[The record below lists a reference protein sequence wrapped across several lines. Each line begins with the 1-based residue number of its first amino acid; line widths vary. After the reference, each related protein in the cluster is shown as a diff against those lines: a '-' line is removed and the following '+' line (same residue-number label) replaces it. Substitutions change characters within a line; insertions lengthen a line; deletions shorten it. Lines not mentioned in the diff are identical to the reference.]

1 MRARPRL
8 LRTDMISPL
17 SRADSPRR
25 RDPMDVGAVG
35 KQLGIRLSECEE
47 GLLRWELDVDGDGDV
62 TCEDFT
68 LVSRRA
74 LEQRTVRCVVVA
86 PPPPPPASPTLVL

>member
-1 MRARPRL
+1 
-8 LRTDMISPL
+8 MISPL

-25 RDPMDVGAVG
+25 RDPVDVGAVA
-35 KQLGIRLSECEE
+35 KRLGIRLTECEE
-47 GLLRWELDVDGDGDV
+47 GLLRRELDVDGDGDV

-74 LEQRTVRCVVVA
+74 LEQRTVRCVIVA
-86 PPPPPPASPTLVL
+86 PPPPPPASPTIVL

>member
-1 MRARPRL
+1 
-8 LRTDMISPL
+8 
-17 SRADSPRR
+17 
-25 RDPMDVGAVG
+25 MDVGAVA
-35 KQLGIRLSECEE
+35 KRLGIRLTECEE
-47 GLLRWELDVDGDGDV
+47 GLLRRELDVDGDGDV

-86 PPPPPPASPTLVL
+86 PPPPRRLLRPLVL

>member
-25 RDPMDVGAVG
+25 RDPVDVGAVE
-35 KQLGIRLSECEE
+35 KRLGIRLTECEE

-68 LVSRRA
+68 LVS
-74 LEQRTVRCVVVA
+74 
-86 PPPPPPASPTLVL
+86 